1 MQDLTEEDF
10 RMQYNGDM
18 WTLMD
23 ELWQSW
29 GQLVEPP
36 MAPAYQSQ
44 IFPAELWQHM
54 NFLHEPEPASID
66 HPSLRV
72 VRREDGV
79 LVSSCGLSWP
89 ARWSDA
95 DPTNGFEVEV
105 YAASTA
111 VPTDADAPTVA
122 SDWLGRLVT
131 RIANIISREGFA
143 FTRALEHY
151 GTLSIGIGEL
161 DLPTELADTYLDE
174 SGQATVLLGMDIP
187 DVPRTVTGPLSEIR
201 LVHIKLL
208 TPAETELCVSGTT
221 GLTNVRTEL
230 AQRFTA
236 TGDALWTNPRPSVA

>member
-1 MQDLTEEDF
+1 MQDLTDEDF
-10 RMQYNGDM
+10 RMHYNGDM

-23 ELWQSW
+23 EFWQSW

-36 MAPAYQSQ
+36 MAPMYQSR
-44 IFPAELWQHM
+44 IFPAELWQQM

-95 DPTNGFEVEV
+95 EPTNGFEVEV
-105 YAASTA
+105 YAASST
-111 VPTDADAPTVA
+111 VPSDADAAAVA
-122 SDWLGRLVT
+122 SGWLGRLVA
-131 RIANIISREGFA
+131 RIADLVSRDGFA
-143 FTRALEHY
+143 FTRALERY
-151 GTLSIGIGEL
+151 STLSIGIGEF
-161 DLPTELADTYLDE
+161 DLPAELAETYLDE
-174 SGQATVLLGMDIP
+174 SGYATVLLGMDIA
-187 DVPRTVTGPLSEIR
+187 DVSRTITGPLSEIR

-208 TPAETELCVSGTT
+208 TPAETEFCVSGTT
-221 GLTNVRTEL
+221 GVTDARTTLT
-230 AQRFTA
+230 QRFTT